1 MQLNPENYIW
11 TALHASFCMQRC
23 PDSKTGNDYM
33 DQLTISSLSVLT
45 KIGVHKWEQAIDQR
59 LLIDITI
66 PTDVS
71 NCQDELINT
80 IDYDK
85 LCQQV
90 TTYVESNQFALIE
103 TVAERVAQLIKNEF
117 MVNTLTVRVAKPQA
131 IKNAANVAI
140 TVTR

>member
-1 MQLNPENYIW
+1 
-11 TALHASFCMQRC
+11 
-23 PDSKTGNDYM
+23 M
-33 DQLTISSLSVLT
+33 DQLTITGLSVLT

-71 NCQDELINT
+71 NCQDELTNT

-90 TTYVESNQFALIE
+90 TTYIESNQFALIE
-103 TVAERVAQLIKNEF
+103 TVADRVALLIKNEF
-117 MVNTLTVRVAKPQA
+117 MVSTLTVRVAKPQA

>member
-1 MQLNPENYIW
+1 
-11 TALHASFCMQRC
+11 
-23 PDSKTGNDYM
+23 M
-33 DQLTISSLSVLT
+33 DQLTISGLSVLT
-45 KIGVHKWEQAIDQR
+45 KIGVHQWEQAIDQR

-71 NCQDELINT
+71 NCQDELTNT
-80 IDYDK
+80 IDYDQ

-103 TVAERVAQLIKNEF
+103 TVACRVAQLIKDQF
-117 MVNTLTVRVAKPQA
+117 TVNQLTIRVAKPQA